1 MARSKYTAQFCSYC
15 SKSTRMEII
24 GEMQGA
30 QEKSWYKCTRCHHM
44 TLIDLKLQPA
54 AGQQSSKLDRTS
66 ATVYSPQLTFKV
78 GESIFHNEWNDLGR
92 VTGKTRTSDGSEAIL
107 VAFEKQG
114 QRRLIE
120 NFKLEETAE
129 ILNVH

>member
-1 MARSKYTAQFCSYC
+1 MPRSKYTAQYCSYC

-24 GEMQGA
+24 GEVQEA
-30 QEKSWYKCTRCHHM
+30 QEKMWYKCTRCHHM
-44 TLIDLKLQPA
+44 TLIDLKLRAADPA
-54 AGQQSSKLDRTS
+54 KLERTS
-66 ATVYSPQLTFKV
+66 ATIYNPQATFKV

-107 VAFEKQG
+107 VMFEKQG

-120 NFKLEETAE
+120 NIKLEESV
-129 ILNVH
+129 LNVH

>member
-15 SKSTRMEII
+15 NKSTRMEII
-24 GEMQGA
+24 GEMQEG

-44 TLIDLKLQPA
+44 TLIDLKLQE
-54 AGQQSSKLDRTS
+54 AGRQSSKLDRTS
-66 ATVYSPQLTFKV
+66 ATVYSPQSKFKV

-107 VAFEKQG
+107 VTFEKQG

-120 NFKLEETAE
+120 NFKLDESAQ
-129 ILNVH
+129 ILNAH

>member
-15 SKSTRMEII
+15 NKSMRMEII

-30 QEKSWYKCTRCHHM
+30 QEKTWYKCTRCHHL
-44 TLIDLKLQPA
+44 TLIAVKQQEN
-54 AGQQSSKLDRTS
+54 GQQSTKLDRTS

-107 VAFEKQG
+107 VVFEKQG

-120 NFKLEETAE
+120 NLKLEETAQ

>member
-15 SKSTRMEII
+15 NKSTRMEIV

-30 QEKSWYKCTRCHHM
+30 QEKIWYKCTRCHHM
-44 TLIDLKLQPA
+44 TLIDLKLS
-54 AGQQSSKLDRTS
+54 AGQQSSKLERTS

-92 VTGKTRTSDGSEAIL
+92 VMSKTHTSDGSEAIL
-107 VAFEKQG
+107 VMFEKQG

-120 NFKLEETAE
+120 NLKLEESAQ

>member
-1 MARSKYTAQFCSYC
+1 
-15 SKSTRMEII
+15 MEII

-30 QEKSWYKCTRCHHM
+30 QEKTWYKCTRCHHL
-44 TLIDLKLQPA
+44 TLIDLKLQET
-54 AGQQSSKLDRTS
+54 GQQATKLDRTS
-66 ATVYSPQLTFKV
+66 ATVYNPQSTFKI

-92 VTGKTRTSDGSEAIL
+92 VMSKTRTSDGSEAIL
-107 VAFEKQG
+107 VMFEKQG

-120 NFKLEETAE
+120 NLKLEETAQ